1 MPIDIYWRRGCGA
14 CSSLRV
20 GLAEAGVS
28 ATWHDIWEEPD
39 AAAYVR
45 SVARGNETVP
55 TVRIGER
62 ALVAAR
68 TGAVLA
74 ELQRLDPD
82 RVLTTS
88 HWPPLRVIQWI
99 GVIALIVGGEL
110 LSRSGRV
117 GLSWLAY
124 GAATAVYLGVRRLR
138 ARSSRHVPASI
149 GSPSGASGVAPRN
162 PGAR

>member
-1 MPIDIYWRRGCGA
+1 MPIDTYWRRGCGA

-45 SVARGNETVP
+45 SAARGNETVP

-62 ALVAAR
+62 VLVAPR
-68 TGAVLA
+68 TGAVIA

-82 RVLTTS
+82 RVLATRR
-88 HWPPLRVIQWI
+88 WPALRVIQWI
-99 GVIALIVGGEL
+99 GVIALLVGSEM
-110 LSRSGRV
+110 LSQSGRV
-117 GLSWLAY
+117 GLSWLAD
-124 GAATAVYLGVRRLR
+124 GAAIAVYLSVRRLR
-138 ARSSRHVPASI
+138 ARSSRND
-149 GSPSGASGVAPRN
+149 SGPV
-162 PGAR
+162 